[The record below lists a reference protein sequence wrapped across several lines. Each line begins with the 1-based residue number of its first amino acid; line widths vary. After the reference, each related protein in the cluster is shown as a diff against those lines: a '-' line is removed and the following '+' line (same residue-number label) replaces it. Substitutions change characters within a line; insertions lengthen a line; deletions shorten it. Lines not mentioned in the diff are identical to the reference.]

1 MNFEKK
7 LSVINI
13 ELNQNTEVTAE
24 KYVFIVVDDETF
36 IRSAVRRV
44 ITTELKST
52 NKYIDLTIIEA
63 DDGLECLLAL
73 YLANKM
79 NIKINAIISDE
90 TMPFISGSQSS
101 KIIEDLISR
110 GTINKVNMFI
120 STALNDSITIGK
132 YSQIVKKVYP
142 KPLNK
147 NSVNDIL
154 KQI

>member
-24 KYVFIVVDDETF
+24 KYVFIVVDDESF

-73 YLANKM
+73 YLK
-79 NIKINAIISDE
+79 
-90 TMPFISGSQSS
+90 
-101 KIIEDLISR
+101 
-110 GTINKVNMFI
+110 
-120 STALNDSITIGK
+120 
-132 YSQIVKKVYP
+132 
-142 KPLNK
+142 
-147 NSVNDIL
+147 
-154 KQI
+154 